1 MKSHLLRLRGD
12 AKEEERQNLHPH
24 GRRPGPVDVWVV
36 PGAHEAQDALLGA
49 QAEAKIR
56 VPRGTRDLGGMT

>member
-49 QAEAKIR
+49 QAEAKSAF
-56 VPRGTRDLGGMT
+56 LGGHGTWGG